1 MQEYE
6 GQEKREYQRA
16 DANFVIS
23 YRIKEETD
31 NFDLSQSKDV
41 SQGGMLL
48 TTNRAFDKGTKL
60 VMTIRFPFLTKKIE
74 ILGEVVDS
82 RVVVK
87 NLIYNTRIKF
97 FGLEELLARELE
109 EFVLKHKKK

>member
-1 MQEYE
+1 MEE
-6 GQEKREYQRA
+6 FKGQEKRGYPRA
-16 DANFVIS
+16 DVNFVIS

-31 NFDLSQSKDV
+31 NFDLTQSKDV

-48 TTNRAFDKGTKL
+48 TTNRAFSPGTSL

-82 RVVVK
+82 TVSVK

-109 EFVLKHKKK
+109 DFVLKHKKK